1 MAIEDKIIYGQ
12 KIEMWDYKNGNN
24 IEERLTRLIE
34 DNRDIINI
42 IPFEYKI
49 DSDKNILKKAI
60 IISKPNENYKPD
72 FS

>member
-24 IEERLTRLIE
+24 IEETLTRLIE

-49 DSDKNILKKAI
+49 DSDKNVLKKAI